1 MLTAIIFVICCSPTA
16 MSFIN
21 PIIKATGIMEN
32 SCHSQCILFLFT
44 QTFLMSD
51 KECQEQHAGAM
62 GFCMGFTIR
71 QPKLYIQLHV
81 FIPSFIILFDW
92 FVDRI
97 IQNI

>member
-1 MLTAIIFVICCSPTA
+1 MSVIFVIHCPA
-16 MSFIN
+16 FPMSFVN
-21 PIIKATGIMEN
+21 PIIKAAGIMEN
-32 SCHSQCILFLFT
+32 SRHSKCILLLFT

-62 GFCMGFTIR
+62 GFRMRFTIW